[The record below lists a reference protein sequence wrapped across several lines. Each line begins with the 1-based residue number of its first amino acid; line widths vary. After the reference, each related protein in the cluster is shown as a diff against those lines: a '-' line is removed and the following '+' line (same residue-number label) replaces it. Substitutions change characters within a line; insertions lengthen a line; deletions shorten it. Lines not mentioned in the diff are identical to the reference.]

1 MSSEHAQTPDFFDE
15 LRLRGTLTL
24 AGTAVLEGENMWF
37 LSGNLSGTQVLTCS
51 RTLEPFE
58 QKFETPFAIRVV
70 WPSGATAQELTHD
83 DDWQLFVYRVPLAQ
97 DYVDVTE
104 CVRQLVILQEP
115 MHPVKD
121 PSKDF
126 FWETGAPAQAPVEG
140 DPRWEKLKA
149 LKCKMENPKGD
160 PA

>member
-1 MSSEHAQTPDFFDE
+1 MSSEHAQAPDFFDE
-15 LRLRGTLTL
+15 LRLLGTLTL
-24 AGTAVLEGENMWF
+24 AGTAVSEGENQWF
-37 LSGNLSGTQVLTCS
+37 LSGTLSGKQVLTCS

-58 QKFETPFAIRVV
+58 QEFETPFAIRVE
-70 WPSGATAQELTHD
+70 WTSGAVTQELTD
-83 DDWQLFVYRVPLAQ
+83 DDDGETFVYRVPQAQ
-97 DYVDVTE
+97 DCVDVTE

-126 FWETGAPAQAPVEG
+126 FWETGAPAQVPSEG

-149 LKCKMENPKGD
+149 LKRKMDDPKGD